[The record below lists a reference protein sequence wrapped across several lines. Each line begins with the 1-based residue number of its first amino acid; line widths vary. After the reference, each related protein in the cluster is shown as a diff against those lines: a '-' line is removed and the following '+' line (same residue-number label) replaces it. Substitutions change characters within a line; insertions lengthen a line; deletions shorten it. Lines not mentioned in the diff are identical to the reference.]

1 MNPLTSALTGMRRSP
16 YQTLAALFIVTIT
29 FFVGYTFSMFL
40 FASNHI
46 LQYFETR
53 PQVIAFFQLDATEPA
68 IQELKQ
74 AMSTRSYVE
83 EVKIVSKDQAL
94 KLYQDENKDDP
105 LLLELVTSDIL
116 PASIEVSGV
125 DVGALSKI
133 KSDLDSVP
141 IIDEV
146 IFQESLI
153 ENLNTWTNSIRVAGI
168 VSLSVLGITTLLII
182 MVITA
187 MKVSSQRFSI
197 QVMRMLGAT
206 RWYIKSPFVFEAM
219 LYGLLGS
226 LLGCGSMFTVL
237 LYAQPNIEAF
247 LGPISFF
254 PIDPFFLLA
263 QIGLGTA
270 TGMILSALASD
281 AAVGRMIKR

>member
-1 MNPLTSALTGMRRSP
+1 MNPLTAALTAMRRSP

-53 PQVIAFFQLDATEPA
+53 PQVIAFFELDATEPA

-74 AMSTRSYVE
+74 AMEKRSYVE
-83 EVKIVSKDQAL
+83 DVKIVSKDQAL
-94 KLYQDENKDDP
+94 KLYQDDNKDDP
-105 LLLELVTSDIL
+105 LMLELVTSDIL

-125 DVGALSKI
+125 DVAALSKI
-133 KSDLDSVP
+133 KTDLESVT
-141 IIDEV
+141 IVDEV

-153 ENLNTWTNSIRVAGI
+153 ENLNTWTNSIRVAGV

-226 LLGCGSMFTVL
+226 LVGWGGMFTVL
-237 LYAQPNIEAF
+237 LYSQPSIETF
-247 LGPISFF
+247 LGPITFF
-254 PIDPFFLLA
+254 PVDPFFLFA
-263 QIGLGTA
+263 QIGIGTA